1 MRDYGIASQYPDA
14 PRSASVMGDTDPQI
28 FDVVSRRLKCPT
40 LGRLG
45 TIIEPYSTEAGNGMK
60 AKIPITQRI
69 IKAARYSDFKGGPL
83 ALAILLKLSDLQE
96 VLVGEEILTLVREEG
111 QSEEYTIL
119 DCLDGWL
126 QYFYMGEKVPAGT
139 LRLGTLTRRG
149 GMLEEAASL
158 RSATGN
164 LVSWSILGA
173 GSVRVKVTEWPVGAS
188 EIIPGTKIAR
198 RSAL

>member
-1 MRDYGIASQYPDA
+1 M
-14 PRSASVMGDTDPQI
+14 MGDTDPQI

-149 GMLEEAASL
+149 GMTRGGGLFEECDGESRIVVYPWGRFCTGKSHRMAS
-158 RSATGN
+158 
-164 LVSWSILGA
+164 
-173 GSVRVKVTEWPVGAS
+173 GSERDY
-188 EIIPGTKIAR
+188 PGDQNRPT
-198 RSAL
+198 

>member
-1 MRDYGIASQYPDA
+1 M
-14 PRSASVMGDTDPQI
+14 MGDTDPQI

-158 RSATGN
+158 RSTTGN
-164 LVSWSILGA
+164 LVSWSILGGRFCTGKSHRMA
-173 GSVRVKVTEWPVGAS
+173 SGSERDY
-188 EIIPGTKIAR
+188 PGDQNR
-198 RSAL
+198 PM